1 MPSLAAIVL
10 VGASFLDYLLGDPWS
25 WLHPVQVIGWVIDR
39 SSDRILQFSAR
50 PLWRKIGGIGLGS
63 LVIGGSGAVGWLLAG
78 GLTQLNLW
86 LGAIAQMI
94 MVASCLA
101 GRSLRLAA
109 ISVLK
114 PLQAGDLARS
124 RSQLSR
130 YVGRDTQNLKEGEIL
145 RAVLETVAENSV
157 DGVTAPL
164 FYALIGAFLPGYSL
178 VALPLAYKAASTL
191 DSMIGYQREPY
202 RDLGWFSAKVD
213 DGLTWL
219 PCRLTVVTLALIAG
233 KPRQVWRICQ
243 RDAPQDP
250 SPNSGWS
257 EGVYAAILGVQLGGI
272 NYYQKIRQD
281 KPLLGD
287 AIANIT
293 PTTIE
298 QALSLTRTC
307 CLVWLGLT
315 LGGLLVWGLLV
326 GS

>member
-1 MPSLAAIVL
+1 
-10 VGASFLDYLLGDPWS
+10 
-25 WLHPVQVIGWVIDR
+25 
-39 SSDRILQFSAR
+39 
-50 PLWRKIGGIGLGS
+50 
-63 LVIGGSGAVGWLLAG
+63 
-78 GLTQLNLW
+78 
-86 LGAIAQMI
+86 
-94 MVASCLA
+94 
-101 GRSLRLAA
+101 
-109 ISVLK
+109 
-114 PLQAGDLARS
+114 
-124 RSQLSR
+124 
-130 YVGRDTQNLKEGEIL
+130 
-145 RAVLETVAENSV
+145 
-157 DGVTAPL
+157 
-164 FYALIGAFLPGYSL
+164 
-178 VALPLAYKAASTL
+178 
-191 DSMIGYQREPY
+191 MIGYQREPY
-202 RDLGWFSAKVD
+202 LDLGWFSAKVD

-307 CLVWLGLT
+307 CLVWLGVT
-315 LGGLLVWGLLV
+315 LGELLGKELFKLALNP
-326 GS
+326 